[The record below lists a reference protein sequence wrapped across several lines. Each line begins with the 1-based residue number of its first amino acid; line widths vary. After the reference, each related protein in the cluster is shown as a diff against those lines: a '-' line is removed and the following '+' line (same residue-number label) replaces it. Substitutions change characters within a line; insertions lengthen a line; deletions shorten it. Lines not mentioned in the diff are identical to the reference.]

1 MSFQLRQAQK
11 SKSKMR
17 LGLSG
22 PSGSGKT
29 YSALLLAAGIAPWE
43 KICLIDTENGSG
55 ELYSHLG
62 KYNVI
67 VIDPPYSPERYIE
80 AIKAAE
86 DAGMEVIIVD
96 SASHEW
102 DGEGGCLQINE
113 QLANTKFK
121 GNTWAAWSQTT
132 PRHQKFIYAITGC
145 KAHIITTARAKTDT
159 IQTEDKKIKKVG
171 LKEIQR
177 EGYEYELTVNFN
189 LDRDGNFAIASKDRT
204 GMFINADPFKIT
216 KKTGEDIKKWAD
228 DGLDPQKLVN
238 KIDKLIVKKGQSK
251 EKLLEAMKTDDL
263 ATLSVDMLNKIITR
277 LESLPNPEDKKPE
290 PPKTP
295 ETPESGEMPPQ
306 DPKSEEIDVDEID
319 AGIQAQKAEQ
329 AAPTPP
335 SNFEAEMDANNAAVD
350 AFGDDEPEAPA
361 APEVKMATG
370 GDIKLFEAVL
380 KRRAAQNKKGYQAML
395 NTFLGKIGKEKLED
409 LTHDQITQIIDK
421 LTKLTNEHETAKPA
435 PQPEPD
441 KFEDSVK
448 EALL

>member
-1 MSFQLRQAQK
+1 
-11 SKSKMR
+11 MR

-29 YSALLLAAGIAPWE
+29 YSALLLASGIAPWD

-67 VIDPPYSPERYIE
+67 TIEPPYSPERYIE

-86 DAGMEVIIVD
+86 DAGMELIIVD

-145 KAHIITTARAKTDT
+145 KCHIITTQRSKTDT

-216 KKTGEDIKKWAD
+216 AKTGEAIKKWAD

-238 KIDKLIVKKGQSK
+238 KIDKLIVKKGQDK
-251 EKLLEAMKTDDL
+251 QKLLDAMKTDDL
-263 ATLSVDMLNKIITR
+263 GDLSIDMLTKIIAR
-277 LESLPNPEDKKPE
+277 LEALPDASEKKPE

-295 ETPESGEMPPQ
+295 ESGESQPQ
-306 DPKSEEIDVDEID
+306 APKSEEIDVDEID
-319 AGIQAQKAEQ
+319 AGIEAQKA
-329 AAPTPP
+329 AK
-335 SNFEAEMDANNAAVD
+335 EAEKAPAEAIDDV
-350 AFGDDEPEAPA
+350 FGDDAEEPEK
-361 APEVKMATG
+361 PEVKMATG

-395 NTFLGKIGKEKLED
+395 DTFLGKIGKEKLED
-409 LTHDQITQIIDK
+409 LTHDQITQVTDK
-421 LTKLTNEHETAKPA
+421 LTKLTDDKDKKPE
-435 PQPEPD
+435 PEPD
-441 KFEDSVK
+441 QFEENVK